1 MKYWQTLDNTWEL
14 RGRGK
19 GGVGER
25 GEGGV
30 GEREK
35 KRKVCCGCF
44 SASSNCYVANNRI
57 NQINSSWC
65 EMPPF
70 MCVAYVLIA
79 YGISLK

>member
-30 GEREK
+30 GERGK
-35 KRKVCCGCF
+35 KRKVCCGCL
-44 SASSNCYVANNRI
+44 SASSTLLC
-57 NQINSSWC
+57 
-65 EMPPF
+65 
-70 MCVAYVLIA
+70 
-79 YGISLK
+79 GK

>member
-1 MKYWQTLDNTWEL
+1 MVVFQLVL
-14 RGRGK
+14 H
-19 GGVGER
+19 
-25 GEGGV
+25 
-30 GEREK
+30 
-35 KRKVCCGCF
+35 
-44 SASSNCYVANNRI
+44 CYVANNRI